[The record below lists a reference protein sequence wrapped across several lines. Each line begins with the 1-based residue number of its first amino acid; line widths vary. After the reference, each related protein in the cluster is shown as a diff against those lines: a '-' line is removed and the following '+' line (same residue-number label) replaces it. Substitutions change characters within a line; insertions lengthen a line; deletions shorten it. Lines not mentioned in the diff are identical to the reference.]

1 MEAITAGN
9 KRVLQVRRV
18 RRGGFDKAKR
28 KRFLDT
34 LAATCNVTSAVR
46 AAGVAQSSCYRAR
59 MRDAA
64 FAAAWEEAIATGYQR
79 LEEALLDYALARVVG
94 EVPDPAA
101 ADPEALAQSPITA
114 LAERT
119 ISASDLH
126 FAVGLLN
133 RQRAAAEGKVT
144 LGRRVKMASPA
155 ETDAALRR
163 KLDQLAR
170 RMGPK

>member
-1 MEAITAGN
+1 
-9 KRVLQVRRV
+9 
-18 RRGGFDKAKR
+18 
-28 KRFLDT
+28 
-34 LAATCNVTSAVR
+34 
-46 AAGVAQSSCYRAR
+46 

-64 FAAAWEEAIATGYQR
+64 FAAAWEAAIATGYQR

-94 EVPDPAA
+94 EMPDPAA
-101 ADPEALAQSPITA
+101 ADPEAVAQSPITA

-144 LGRRVKMASPA
+144 LGRGVKMASPA

-170 RMGPK
+170 RMGSK